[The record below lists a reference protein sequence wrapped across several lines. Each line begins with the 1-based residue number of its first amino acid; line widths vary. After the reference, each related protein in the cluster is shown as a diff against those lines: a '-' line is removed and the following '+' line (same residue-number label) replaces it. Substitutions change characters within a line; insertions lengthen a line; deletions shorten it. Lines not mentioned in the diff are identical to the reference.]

1 VGPLGTLRGRAT
13 LAFTAV
19 TVVLCGVL
27 AVAVWIAVTQYL
39 LVQRER
45 ITLLQASANAAQVQ
59 RALGTE
65 GLGVPQVLAQL
76 PRETGSVS
84 LYVDDGEWVT
94 TSLLLGRDDVPAE
107 LVATVVGGTPARQRI
122 EVQDTTMA
130 VGIPLAGLDQAYV
143 EVFPLEELDKT
154 YRVLGAV
161 LTMAVVGLVPL
172 LLPVGW
178 WVTGPA
184 LRPLDRI
191 AAAAQAIAEGDHSAR
206 IDPRGDPALVPIAS
220 SFNRTAA
227 ALEARVRTDARFAA
241 DVSHELRSPL
251 TAMLGAVDLVE
262 SSADHLPAD
271 GREGLALLRSE
282 VLRFERLV
290 ADLLEISRADA
301 GTTDL
306 VVEEVRLADLVEEA
320 LARRRLGGRP
330 AARLDVRAGAADTV
344 IRADKRRLERV
355 LGNLMDNAD
364 THGGALTGVS
374 VARDGHTACVL
385 VDDDGPGIP
394 VEERTRVFDRF
405 ARGSG
410 SIRTRTEGAGLG
422 LALVARHVHAMGG
435 TVTVGNSP
443 SGGARFGCGSRSTR
457 GHEQPG
463 EDGRAHPG
471 AGDLRPARHELRGPA
486 GGPTRTRDDRG
497 TAVGGDRHRRPC
509 RRPPRDGLPRAGR
522 PADPGGEA
530 HRRHDDVRG
539 AGAPGGGAH
548 ARGGGDRDPHG
559 PAP

>member
-1 VGPLGTLRGRAT
+1 MTASRSHPEPFPHAESDGPAEEPSGGRRRSRAGALGTLRGRAT

-27 AVAVWIAVTQYL
+27 AVAVWVAVTQYL

-45 ITLLQASANAAQVQ
+45 ITLLQASDNAAQVQ

-65 GLGVPQVLAQL
+65 GLTVPQVLAQL

-94 TSLLLGRDDVPAE
+94 TSLLLGRDDVPAA
-107 LVATVVGGTPARQRI
+107 LVDTVVEGTPARQRI
-122 EVQDTTMA
+122 EVHDATMMA
-130 VGIPLAGLDQAYV
+130 VGIPLAGLDQAYF

-161 LTMAVVGLVPL
+161 LTIAVLGLVPL

-184 LRPLDRI
+184 LRPLQRI
-191 AAAAQAIAEGDHSAR
+191 AAAARAIAEGDHSAR

-262 SSADHLPAD
+262 SSAEHLPAD

-320 LARRRLGGRP
+320 LARRRLGGHP

-364 THGGALTGVS
+364 KHGGALTRVT
-374 VARDGHTACVL
+374 VARDEHTACVL

-394 VEERTRVFDRF
+394 AEERTRVFDRF

-435 TVTVGNSP
+435 TVTVHDSP
-443 SGGARFGCGSRSTR
+443 SGGARFVVR
-457 GHEQPG
+457 
-463 EDGRAHPG
+463 
-471 AGDLRPARHELRGPA
+471 
-486 GGPTRTRDDRG
+486 
-497 TAVGGDRHRRPC
+497 
-509 RRPPRDGLPRAGR
+509 LPV
-522 PADPGGEA
+522 DPE
-530 HRRHDDVRG
+530 
-539 AGAPGGGAH
+539 P
-548 ARGGGDRDPHG
+548 
-559 PAP
+559 